1 MKIIVD
7 ADACPKGVLQYTIKS
22 GQIHNI
28 EVITVANY
36 NHNIN
41 SDKHIVVGGDS
52 QESDIKI
59 INLTEPGDII
69 ITQDWGLAGLILAKN
84 AAAISPTGSKYLK
97 EKMDFMLEER
107 EIKAKFRR
115 QGGRTKGPSKRTP
128 KDDTKFAATLDKVI
142 TEMSPN
148 Q

>member
-52 QESDIKI
+52 QEADIKI

-84 AAAISPTGSKYLK
+84 AAAISPTGS
-97 EKMDFMLEER
+97 
-107 EIKAKFRR
+107 
-115 QGGRTKGPSKRTP
+115 Q
-128 KDDTKFAATLDKVI
+128 
-142 TEMSPN
+142 
-148 Q
+148 